1 MLERG
6 SRGGDGWALLESG
19 EVCDTCCKV
28 VWEGWAPRVKGS
40 NLTGIDMDDYL
51 LLVGNGVI
59 HNSVPL
65 H

>member
-6 SRGGDGWALLESG
+6 SRVGDECAQLESD

-28 VWEGWAPRVKGS
+28 VWEGLARRVKGS
-40 NLTGIDMDDYL
+40 NLTGIDIDDYV
-51 LLVGNGVI
+51 LLVWERKIYNRAF
-59 HNSVPL
+59 L